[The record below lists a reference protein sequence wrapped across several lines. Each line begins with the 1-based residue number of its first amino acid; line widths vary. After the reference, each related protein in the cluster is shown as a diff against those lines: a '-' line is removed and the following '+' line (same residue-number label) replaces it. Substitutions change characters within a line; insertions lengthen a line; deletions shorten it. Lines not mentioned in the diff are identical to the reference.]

1 MMYLYT
7 EKKNRIDVSEKSAL
21 LYLNSNGNVFF
32 CFVYSVFKT
41 LSTNFKNVAHVLIIH
56 VLIFHV

>member
-32 CFVYSVFKT
+32 
-41 LSTNFKNVAHVLIIH
+41 VLFIQFSK
-56 VLIFHV
+56 L